1 MTRQASSIPSDPPTK
16 SNFGRQQLT
25 GNPTNLNASATP
37 SNSARQQAFDNP
49 VSLEA
54 SPSGEWPLGA
64 SMDRKKLR
72 RISSALKDQPAS
84 PRSPSVKQWLPASED
99 EPLSPQPQSPRRAMT
114 ERRAWDQQPS
124 SPSRHSATAVAGSS
138 AANRGLTRGGDLSE
152 PEAQRNQRQQAV
164 NQLKAMLQSDS
175 RMATRESADGGVMPY

>member
-1 MTRQASSIPSDPPTK
+1 MDRQASITQSNSPTQ

-25 GNPTNLNASATP
+25 GNPRILNASATP
-37 SNSARQQAFDNP
+37 CNPARQQAFDNP
-49 VSLEA
+49 VSVEA

-84 PRSPSVKQWLPASED
+84 PQSPSVKQWLPGGED
-99 EPLSPQPQSPRRAMT
+99 EPLSPQSQSPRRAMT
-114 ERRAWDQQPS
+114 KRRAWDQQPS

-138 AANRGLTRGGDLSE
+138 AANRGITGGGDLSE

-164 NQLKAMLQSDS
+164 NQLKAMLQSDP
-175 RMATRESADGGVMPY
+175 RMATRESADGGVMPF